1 MQGSM
6 VSYVYTDGSCRGNGK
21 SRPCAGIG
29 VYFGEGDP
37 RNVSKRIDG
46 KQTNNVAELSAI
58 IEAFSIIEK
67 DLLCGREY
75 VVVTDSEYVIKCVN
89 SYGRRCAQNGWLKNI
104 PNKQLVRQAYHMYE
118 PFSNLSFMHVMAHTN
133 DDTAHARGNAA
144 ADRLANQGATSSPL
158 LSRPVR
164 VDLKVPY
171 ARKEEAKE
179 LGARWDPSAKTWY
192 TTGDHPLLIERFI

>member
-1 MQGSM
+1 M
-6 VSYVYTDGSCRGNGK
+6 VSYLYTDGSCRGNGK
-21 SRPCAGIG
+21 NNPCAGIG
-29 VYFGEGDP
+29 VYFGEGDS
-37 RNVSKRIDG
+37 RNVSKRIEG

-58 IEAFSIIEK
+58 IEAFTIIEN
-67 DLLCGREY
+67 DLLCGKEY

-104 PNKQLVRQAYHMYE
+104 PNKQLVRRAYHMYE
-118 PFSNLSFMHVMAHTN
+118 PFSNVSFMHVTAHTN
-133 DDTAHARGNAA
+133 EDTAHARGNAA
-144 ADRLANQGATSSPL
+144 ADRLANRGATSSPL
-158 LSRPVR
+158 LSGPVR

-192 TTGDHPLLIERFI
+192 TTEENKMLIERFI